1 MMSTSALLNK
11 GWALCL
17 EQPLPSLTLITAFSA
32 LVYCAL
38 LSFQHYCAKLVGDE
52 HKIPTPRGLPIV
64 GNLGS
69 MLRKD
74 YIQQVLAWC
83 NVLGPVYRI
92 R

>member
-1 MMSTSALLNK
+1 M
-11 GWALCL
+11 CHQ
-17 EQPLPSLTLITAFSA
+17 QPLPSLTLVAAFSA

-38 LSFQHYCAKLVGDE
+38 LSYRYYRAKPIGDE
-52 HKIPTPRGLPIV
+52 HKVPTPRGLPIV

>member
-1 MMSTSALLNK
+1 MTTIALMIK
-11 GWALCL
+11 GWALCH
-17 EQPLPSLTLITAFSA
+17 EQPIASLTLVAALSA
-32 LVYCAL
+32 LVYCAFL
-38 LSFQHYCAKLVGDE
+38 TYQDFRVKNPTGDE
-52 HKIPTPRGLPIV
+52 HKVPTPKGLPLV

-69 MLRKD
+69 ILGPD